1 MREMVLSILPEF
13 LGVRLLGP
21 SQDWHFHQS
30 AELGCDYF
38 PLDITA

>member
-21 SQDWHFHQS
+21 FPDWHFHQS

-38 PLDITA
+38 QLDIAA